1 MASSAGSTRVRL
13 PIVTLCV
20 TLAAI
25 VSAFLPAR
33 GDDEPSTGAH
43 RDVRI
48 GLVFDVGGR
57 GDKSFNDA
65 AYEGLSRAAR
75 ELGVT
80 TEVLEPSGAEDR
92 EAAMRLFAARG
103 FDLVIGVG
111 FIFSTDVNV
120 VARAFPKTPFACIDY
135 APPFDGSPVPD
146 NVLGLRFREE
156 EGSFLVGAVAGSI
169 TKTNHVGFVGGMDIP
184 LIRKFEAGYRA
195 GAREVC
201 PSCIVHAGYAGTTPD
216 AFRDPVKGK
225 ALANSQ
231 IAAGADVI
239 YHASGTTGHGVFE
252 AARDM
257 GVKAIGVDADQH
269 DEMPGTVVTSMVKR
283 CDVAVFETIRAV
295 TEKRFK
301 GGLTSFGLAEGGVGY
316 VDEGPHAQGV
326 PEHVKARVD
335 ALRDKVVRGEIK
347 VPDRL

>member
-1 MASSAGSTRVRL
+1 MTKSAALTRSRL
-13 PIVTLCV
+13 PMVTLCV
-20 TLAAI
+20 SL
-25 VSAFLPAR
+25 SAVASMFLPAR
-33 GDDEPSTGAH
+33 ADDVPPAGAH
-43 RDVRI
+43 RDVHI

-65 AYEGLSRAAR
+65 AFEGLSRAAR
-75 ELGVT
+75 ELGVS
-80 TEVLEPSGAEDR
+80 TEILEPSGAEDR

-120 VARAFPKTPFACIDY
+120 VAKAFPKTSFACIDY
-135 APPFDGSPVPD
+135 APPFDGTPIPD
-146 NVLGLRFREE
+146 NVRGLRFREE
-156 EGSFLVGAVAGSI
+156 EGSFLVGAVAGSMS
-169 TKTNHVGFVGGMDIP
+169 TSKHVGFVGGMDIP

-195 GAREVC
+195 GVREVC
-201 PSCIVHAGYAGTTPD
+201 PTCIVHAGYAGTTPD

-269 DEMPGTVVTSMVKR
+269 DEMPGTIVTSMIKR
-283 CDVAVFETIRAV
+283 GDVAVADTIRTV
-295 TEKRFK
+295 TEKRFTP
-301 GGLTSFGLAEGGVGY
+301 GLTSFGLAEHGVGY
-316 VDEGPHAQGV
+316 VDEGPHAAAI
-326 PEHVKARVD
+326 PNEVKKRVD
-335 ALRDKVVRGEIK
+335 ELAQRVVKGEIK
-347 VPDRL
+347 VPDHL

>member
-1 MASSAGSTRVRL
+1 MASTKTATPSRL
-13 PIVTLCV
+13 PVVTAAV
-20 TLAAI
+20 ALAALAS
-25 VSAFLPAR
+25 VFLPAR
-33 GDDEPSTGAH
+33 ADDAPRGGVH

-65 AYEGLSRAAR
+65 AYEGLSRAAK

-120 VARAFPKTPFACIDY
+120 VAKAFPQTPFACIDY
-135 APPFDGSPVPD
+135 APPFDGSPMPA
-146 NVLGLRFREE
+146 NVRGLRFREE

-195 GAREVC
+195 GVKEVC
-201 PSCIVHAGYAGTTPD
+201 PTCVVHAGYAGTTPD

-252 AARDM
+252 ASRDM
-257 GVKAIGVDADQH
+257 GVKAIGVDADQF
-269 DEMPGTVVTSMVKR
+269 DEMPGTVVTSMIKR
-283 CDVAVFETIRAV
+283 GDVAVFDTIRAV
-295 TEKRFK
+295 TEKKFS
-301 GGLTSFGLAEGGVGY
+301 GGLTSFGLAEEGVSY
-316 VDEGPHAQGV
+316 VDQGPHSAGIPEDVKKRVAGLAQRV
-326 PEHVKARVD
+326 VK
-335 ALRDKVVRGEIK
+335 GEIK
-347 VPDRL
+347 VPDHL